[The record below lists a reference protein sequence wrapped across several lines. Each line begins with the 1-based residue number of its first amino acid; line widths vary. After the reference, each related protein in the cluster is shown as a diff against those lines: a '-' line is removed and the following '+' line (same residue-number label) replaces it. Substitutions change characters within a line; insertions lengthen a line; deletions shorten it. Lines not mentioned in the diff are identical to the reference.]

1 MTAASIWSPLD
12 VMYLPSE
19 IAPKEKPQRITLSVE
34 EEVEEEEEE
43 EEEAGSSVTLRI
55 QSSISSKSFNL

>member
-1 MTAASIWSPLD
+1 
-12 VMYLPSE
+12 MYLPSE

-43 EEEAGSSVTLRI
+43 EEEEAGSSVTLRI
-55 QSSISSKSFNL
+55 QSSISSKSSKL